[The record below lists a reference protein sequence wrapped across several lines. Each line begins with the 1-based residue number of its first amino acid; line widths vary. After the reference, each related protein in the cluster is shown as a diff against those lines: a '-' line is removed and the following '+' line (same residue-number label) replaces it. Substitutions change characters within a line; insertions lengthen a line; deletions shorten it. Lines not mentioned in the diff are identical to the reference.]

1 MEAVLSVARSVEP
14 DLRSLGCFAIL
25 WAACSLSG
33 LIISG
38 LLPLGARANSS
49 APLGFGLVIG
59 NAILLVL
66 LLIGTV
72 VFAASTLRL
81 SSIILMGSWIFLFS
95 PAIFNVVPQRW
106 LDSYAGLLVLLCI
119 QAAAV
124 MMLGQSAHFANAL
137 SL

>member
-1 MEAVLSVARSVEP
+1 M
-14 DLRSLGCFAIL
+14 
-25 WAACSLSG
+25 
-33 LIISG
+33 
-38 LLPLGARANSS
+38 
-49 APLGFGLVIG
+49 IG

-81 SSIILMGSWIFLFS
+81 SSIILMGSWIFLFA

>member
-81 SSIILMGSWIFLFS
+81 
-95 PAIFNVVPQRW
+95 
-106 LDSYAGLLVLLCI
+106 
-119 QAAAV
+119 
-124 MMLGQSAHFANAL
+124 
-137 SL
+137 